1 MNTRANRKVQGGAR
15 NIEESHAVVL
25 GGSLAGFLA
34 PRILA
39 DHFDK
44 VTILERDAYLET
56 TEVRKGVPQANHVT
70 SWKTRTGE
78 MS

>member
-39 DHFDK
+39 D
-44 VTILERDAYLET
+44 TL
-56 TEVRKGVPQANHVT
+56 
-70 SWKTRTGE
+70 TR
-78 MS
+78 